1 MNTEKNQKIW
11 INKIHENLILR
22 GMSEKT
28 FLNYKSCLLRFFNYY
43 AENINI
49 EALNEDKIIEFF
61 KSKYIIPNKCKDTYN
76 VAVCSI
82 RLFYLICFKK
92 SLNMFLLPSSKLVK
106 KVQTILPKDKFIQ
119 IFYGKVVLNFSKKIL
134 KYRFSFSS

>member
-43 AENINI
+43 DENIDI
-49 EALNEDKIIEFF
+49 KALNENKIIEFF
-61 KSKYIIPNKCKDTYN
+61 KSEGNSKHKCWLIL
-76 VAVCSI
+76 AF
-82 RLFYLICFKK
+82 LFRFK
-92 SLNMFLLPSSKLVK
+92 SL
-106 KVQTILPKDKFIQ
+106 
-119 IFYGKVVLNFSKKIL
+119 
-134 KYRFSFSS
+134 